1 MTLILRGPI
10 VSEQRRALGF
20 GRAPAL
26 EPGVDVR
33 ADRGEPSV
41 VRIEAEIS
49 PERIESWLALQDVEM
64 RGACAELF
72 ADDIAEVREQA
83 RAEGL
88 AAGFQEG
95 REQALRE
102 MQEVLTLLRQINAAA
117 EQAFQREQDEL
128 AAHCVDM
135 VGAVFARLAGAVLST
150 PQATLA
156 IVAEVLKK
164 VREGRELTVR
174 VNTSDLPLL
183 QAQENA
189 LSAALPGRRI
199 TLAADSRVEAG
210 GCIVE
215 TSLGSLDG
223 RLEVQLRGLCETLK
237 ASKAARAEFA

>member
-1 MTLILRGPI
+1 
-10 VSEQRRALGF
+10 
-20 GRAPAL
+20 
-26 EPGVDVR
+26 
-33 ADRGEPSV
+33 
-41 VRIEAEIS
+41 
-49 PERIESWLALQDVEM
+49 
-64 RGACAELF
+64 
-72 ADDIAEVREQA
+72 
-83 RAEGL
+83 
-88 AAGFQEG
+88 
-95 REQALRE
+95 
-102 MQEVLTLLRQINAAA
+102 
-117 EQAFQREQDEL
+117 
-128 AAHCVDM
+128 M